1 MFAMS
6 EQHFLSIAEQV
17 AAYLRKEIISGHWSG
32 VMPGKNHLA
41 EKLGINKKTVVIAM
55 NQLEREGLLEGQGS
69 GRSRKILLTPG
80 KKTEAS
86 MKIAFLGYNEQDQKQ
101 DYMIH
106 LQHRLAKAGHH
117 AFYHPQP
124 LTTLGMKVSRI
135 RKMVKSTEADA
146 WLVGAGSIEVLKWF
160 SEQPAPAFALFGRMN
175 GLPIA
180 GTKPDKATPLAD
192 ATRQL
197 IALGHRRISLL
208 AQTARRLP
216 EPGHSERVFLKE
228 LESHGIQ
235 TSTYNLPDWDDSTEG
250 LNQALDAL
258 FKATPPTALILD
270 EAPLLIAA
278 QLFLLN
284 RGLRVPQD
292 VSLISTDNDPHFSW
306 CTPSIAHIHWD
317 NRPVVRRVVNWASNI
332 SRGKKDIRQK
342 LTPAEFIA
350 GGTIGPVAGNVK

>member
-1 MFAMS
+1 
-6 EQHFLSIAEQV
+6 
-17 AAYLRKEIISGHWSG
+17 
-32 VMPGKNHLA
+32 
-41 EKLGINKKTVVIAM
+41 
-55 NQLEREGLLEGQGS
+55 
-69 GRSRKILLTPG
+69 
-80 KKTEAS
+80 
-86 MKIAFLGYNEQDQKQ
+86 
-101 DYMIH
+101 
-106 LQHRLAKAGHH
+106 
-117 AFYHPQP
+117 
-124 LTTLGMKVSRI
+124 MKVSRI
-135 RKMVKSTEADA
+135 RKMVKSVKADA
-146 WLVGAGSIEVLKWF
+146 WVVGAGSSEVLKWF

-180 GTKPDKATPLAD
+180 GTKPDKATPIAD

-216 EPGHSERVFLKE
+216 EPGPSERVFLKE

-306 CTPSIAHIHWD
+306 CTPSIAHIQWD
-317 NRPVVRRVVNWASNI
+317 NRPVVRRVVKWAANI
-332 SRGKKDIRQK
+332 SRGKKDISQK

-350 GGTIGPVAGNVK
+350 GGTIGPAR

>member
-1 MFAMS
+1 MS

-17 AAYLRKEIISGHWSG
+17 AAYLREEIISGHWTG

-80 KKTEAS
+80 KKTVAS
-86 MKIAFLGYNEQDQKQ
+86 MKIAFLDYNDQDQKQ
-101 DYMIH
+101 DFMIH
-106 LQHRLAKAGHH
+106 LHHKLKEAGHH
-117 AFYHPQP
+117 SFYHPQS
-124 LTTLGMKVSRI
+124 LIKLGMKVSRI
-135 RKMVKSTEADA
+135 RKMVKSVKADA
-146 WLVGAGSIEVLKWF
+146 WVVGAGSSEVLKWF

-180 GTKPDKATPLAD
+180 GTKPDKATPIAD